1 MSSLRCKILNLAVLL
16 VLAAVQMGADH
27 LDSDNCG
34 CGRRG

>member
-16 VLAAVQMGADH
+16 VVAALQIGSDH
-27 LDSDNCG
+27 LDSDECG

>member
-1 MSSLRCKILNLAVLL
+1 MSSLCCKILNLAVLL

-27 LDSDNCG
+27 LDSDECG